1 MTMRWQANVALLVT
15 AGIWCLAFVA
25 QRVGMEYLEPFTFN
39 GIRFLLGALSLL
51 PLLWW
56 QQYRKPVAKGSFPR
70 FRVVGIGV
78 VAGLSL
84 FLAASLQQIGIVD
97 TTAGKA
103 AFVTSMYIVL
113 VPLSGVLLGRR
124 VESSLWLGCLLSLL
138 GLYFLCIR
146 EDFTLAFGDL
156 LVLIGA
162 VFWTMHILWIDRFA
176 SQVQVLSLAVWQFM
190 TCALLSLVVAAFTE
204 TITLAGIKGALSP
217 ILYGGIGSVGIAYT
231 LQIVGQKRAEPT
243 QASLI
248 LSLETVFAALGGYFL
263 LQEFLS
269 FWELLGC
276 LLMMT
281 GIVVAQIP
289 WLNWRSGVKDSL
301 RLEKAE
307 IK

>member
-1 MTMRWQANVALLVT
+1 MTMRWQANAALLVT
-15 AGIWCLAFVA
+15 AGIWGLAFVA

-56 QQYRKPVAKGSFPR
+56 QQHRKTVVEKRTAS
-70 FRVVGIGV
+70 FRVFGIGV
-78 VAGLSL
+78 IAGLIL

-103 AFVTSMYIVL
+103 AFVTSLYIVL
-113 VPLSGVLLGRR
+113 VPLSGVLLGQR
-124 VESSLWLGCLLSLL
+124 VEVSLWLGCLLSLL

-146 EDFTLAFGDL
+146 EDFTLSFGDF
-156 LVLIGA
+156 LVLVGA

-176 SQVQVLSLAVWQFM
+176 SQVQVLSLAIWQFT
-190 TCALLSLVVAAFTE
+190 TCAILSLLVAVFTE
-204 TITLAGIKGALSP
+204 TITLAGIRGALSP

-248 LSLETVFAALGGYFL
+248 LSLETVFAAIGGYFL
-263 LQEFLS
+263 LHEFLTS
-269 FWELLGC
+269 WELLGC
-276 LLMMT
+276 VLMMI
-281 GIVVAQIP
+281 GMLVAQIP
-289 WLNWRSGVKDSL
+289 WLAWQNGFKSAWGVK
-301 RLEKAE
+301 KAE

>member
-1 MTMRWQANVALLVT
+1 MTMRWQANAALLVT
-15 AGIWCLAFVA
+15 AGIWGLAFVA

-56 QQYRKPVAKGSFPR
+56 QQHRKTVVEKRTAS
-70 FRVVGIGV
+70 FRVFGIGV
-78 VAGLSL
+78 IAGLIL

-103 AFVTSMYIVL
+103 AFVTSLYIVL
-113 VPLSGVLLGRR
+113 VPLSGVLLGQR
-124 VESSLWLGCLLSLL
+124 VEVSLWLGCLLSLL

-146 EDFTLAFGDL
+146 EDFTLSFGDF
-156 LVLIGA
+156 LVLVGA

-176 SQVQVLSLAVWQFM
+176 SQVQVLSLAVWQFT
-190 TCALLSLVVAAFTE
+190 TCAILSLLVAVFTE
-204 TITLAGIKGALSP
+204 TITLAGIRGALSP

-248 LSLETVFAALGGYFL
+248 LSLETVFAAIGGYFL
-263 LQEFLS
+263 LHEFLTS
-269 FWELLGC
+269 WELLGC
-276 LLMMT
+276 VLMMI
-281 GIVVAQIP
+281 GMLVAQIP
-289 WLNWRSGVKDSL
+289 WLAWQNGFKSAWGVK
-301 RLEKAE
+301 KAE

>member
-1 MTMRWQANVALLVT
+1 MTMRWQANAALLVT
-15 AGIWCLAFVA
+15 AGICGLAFVA

-56 QQYRKPVAKGSFPR
+56 QQHRKTVVEKRTAS
-70 FRVVGIGV
+70 FRVFGIGV
-78 VAGLSL
+78 IAGLIL

-103 AFVTSMYIVL
+103 AFVTSLYIVL
-113 VPLSGVLLGRR
+113 VPLSGVLLGQR
-124 VESSLWLGCLLSLL
+124 VEVSLWLGCLLSLL

-146 EDFTLAFGDL
+146 EDFTLGFGDL
-156 LVLIGA
+156 LVLLGA
-162 VFWTMHILWIDRFA
+162 FFWTMHILWIDRFA

-190 TCALLSLVVAAFTE
+190 TCALLSLLVAAFTE
-204 TITLAGIKGALSP
+204 TITLGAIKEALSP

-269 FWELLGC
+269 LWELLGC
-276 LLMMT
+276 ILMMS
-281 GIVVAQIP
+281 GMLVAQIP
-289 WLNWRSGVKDSL
+289 WLNWRSGVKDSF

>member
-1 MTMRWQANVALLVT
+1 MRWQANAALLVT
-15 AGIWCLAFVA
+15 AGIWGLAFVA

-56 QQYRKPVAKGSFPR
+56 QQYRKPITQEPVSR
-70 FRVVGIGV
+70 FRVFGIGV
-78 VAGLSL
+78 IAGLIL

-103 AFVTSMYIVL
+103 AFVTSLYIVL

-124 VESSLWLGCLLSLL
+124 MEISLWLGCLLSLL

-190 TCALLSLVVAAFTE
+190 TCALLSLIVAAFTE

-269 FWELLGC
+269 SWELLGC
-276 LLMMT
+276 VLMMI
-281 GIVVAQIP
+281 GMVVAQIP
-289 WLNWRSGVKDSL
+289 WLTWRSGVKSVL
-301 RLEKAE
+301 HLEKVR
-307 IK
+307 

>member
-1 MTMRWQANVALLVT
+1 MRWQANAALLVT
-15 AGIWCLAFVA
+15 AGIWGLAFVA

-56 QQYRKPVAKGSFPR
+56 QQHRKAVWEQQLPR
-70 FRVVGIGV
+70 FRTVGIGV
-78 VAGLSL
+78 VAGLIL

-103 AFVTSMYIVL
+103 AFVTSLYIVL
-113 VPLSGVLLGRR
+113 VPLSGVLLGQR
-124 VESSLWLGCLLSLL
+124 VEVSLWLGCLLSLF

-146 EDFTLAFGDL
+146 EDFTLSFGDF
-156 LVLIGA
+156 LVLVGA

-176 SQVQVLSLAVWQFM
+176 SQVQVLSLAVWQIM

>member
-1 MTMRWQANVALLVT
+1 MRWQANAALLVT
-15 AGIWCLAFVA
+15 AGIWGLAFVA

-56 QQYRKPVAKGSFPR
+56 QQHRKTVVEKRTAS
-70 FRVVGIGV
+70 FRVFGIGV
-78 VAGLSL
+78 IAGLIL

-103 AFVTSMYIVL
+103 AFVTSLYIVL
-113 VPLSGVLLGRR
+113 VPLSGVLLGQR
-124 VESSLWLGCLLSLL
+124 VEVSLWLGCLLSLL

-146 EDFTLAFGDL
+146 EDFTLSFGDF
-156 LVLIGA
+156 LVLVGA

-176 SQVQVLSLAVWQFM
+176 SQVQVLSLAVWQFT
-190 TCALLSLVVAAFTE
+190 TCAILSLLVAVFTE
-204 TITLAGIKGALSP
+204 TITLAGIRGALSP

-248 LSLETVFAALGGYFL
+248 LSLETVFAAIGGYFL
-263 LQEFLS
+263 LHEFLTS
-269 FWELLGC
+269 WELLGC
-276 LLMMT
+276 VLMMI
-281 GIVVAQIP
+281 GMLVAQIP
-289 WLNWRSGVKDSL
+289 WLAWQNGFKSAWGVK
-301 RLEKAE
+301 KAE

>member
-1 MTMRWQANVALLVT
+1 MTMRWQANAALLVT
-15 AGIWCLAFVA
+15 AGIWGLAFVA

-56 QQYRKPVAKGSFPR
+56 QQHRKTVVEKRTAS
-70 FRVVGIGV
+70 FRVFGIGV
-78 VAGLSL
+78 IAGLIL

-103 AFVTSMYIVL
+103 AFVTSLYIVL
-113 VPLSGVLLGRR
+113 VPLSGVLLGQR
-124 VESSLWLGCLLSLL
+124 VEVSLWLGCLLSLL

-146 EDFTLAFGDL
+146 EDFTLSFGDF
-156 LVLIGA
+156 LVLVGA

-176 SQVQVLSLAVWQFM
+176 SQVQVLSLAVWQFT
-190 TCALLSLVVAAFTE
+190 TCAILSLLVAVFTE
-204 TITLAGIKGALSP
+204 TITLAGIRGALSP

-248 LSLETVFAALGGYFL
+248 LSLETVFAAIGGYFL
-263 LQEFLS
+263 LHEFLTS
-269 FWELLGC
+269 WELLGC
-276 LLMMT
+276 VLMMI
-281 GIVVAQIP
+281 GILVAQIP
-289 WLNWRSGVKDSL
+289 WLAWQNGFKSAWGVK
-301 RLEKAE
+301 KAE

>member
-1 MTMRWQANVALLVT
+1 M
-15 AGIWCLAFVA
+15 A

-56 QQYRKPVAKGSFPR
+56 QQHRKTVVEKRTAS
-70 FRVVGIGV
+70 FRVFGIGV
-78 VAGLSL
+78 IAGLIL

-103 AFVTSMYIVL
+103 AFVTSLYIVL
-113 VPLSGVLLGRR
+113 VPLSGVLLGQR
-124 VESSLWLGCLLSLL
+124 VEVSLWLGCLLSLL

-146 EDFTLAFGDL
+146 EDFTLSFGDF
-156 LVLIGA
+156 LVLVGA

-176 SQVQVLSLAVWQFM
+176 SQVQVLSLAVWQFT
-190 TCALLSLVVAAFTE
+190 TCAILSLLVAVFTE
-204 TITLAGIKGALSP
+204 TITLAGIRGALSP

-248 LSLETVFAALGGYFL
+248 LSLETVFAAIGGYFL
-263 LQEFLS
+263 LHEFLTS
-269 FWELLGC
+269 WELLGC
-276 LLMMT
+276 VLMMI
-281 GIVVAQIP
+281 GMLVAQIP
-289 WLNWRSGVKDSL
+289 WLAWQNGFKSTWGVK
-301 RLEKAE
+301 KAE

>member
-1 MTMRWQANVALLVT
+1 MTMRWQANAALLVT
-15 AGIWCLAFVA
+15 AGIWGLAFVA

-56 QQYRKPVAKGSFPR
+56 QQHRKTVVEKRTAS
-70 FRVVGIGV
+70 FRVFGIGV
-78 VAGLSL
+78 IAGLIL

-103 AFVTSMYIVL
+103 AFVTSLYIVL
-113 VPLSGVLLGRR
+113 VPLSGVLLGQR
-124 VESSLWLGCLLSLL
+124 VEVSLWLGCLLSLL

-146 EDFTLAFGDL
+146 EDFTLSFGDL
-156 LVLIGA
+156 LVLVGA

-176 SQVQVLSLAVWQFM
+176 SQVQVLSLAVWQFT
-190 TCALLSLVVAAFTE
+190 TCAILSLLVAVFTE
-204 TITLAGIKGALSP
+204 TITLAGIRGALSP

-248 LSLETVFAALGGYFL
+248 LSLETVFAAIGGYFL
-263 LQEFLS
+263 LHEFLTS
-269 FWELLGC
+269 WELLGC
-276 LLMMT
+276 VLMMI
-281 GIVVAQIP
+281 GMLVAQIP
-289 WLNWRSGVKDSL
+289 WLAWQNGFKSAWRVK
-301 RLEKAE
+301 KAE

>member
-1 MTMRWQANVALLVT
+1 MRWQANAALLVT
-15 AGIWCLAFVA
+15 AGIWGLAFVA

-56 QQYRKPVAKGSFPR
+56 QQHRKTVVEKRTAS
-70 FRVVGIGV
+70 FRVFGIGV
-78 VAGLSL
+78 IAGLIL

-103 AFVTSMYIVL
+103 AFVTSLYIVL
-113 VPLSGVLLGRR
+113 VPLSGVLLGQR
-124 VESSLWLGCLLSLL
+124 VEVSLWLGCLLSLL

-146 EDFTLAFGDL
+146 EDFTLSFGDF
-156 LVLIGA
+156 LVLVGA

-176 SQVQVLSLAVWQFM
+176 SQVQVLSLAIWQFT
-190 TCALLSLVVAAFTE
+190 TCAILSLLVAVFTE
-204 TITLAGIKGALSP
+204 TITLAGIRGALSP

-248 LSLETVFAALGGYFL
+248 LSLETVFAAIGGYFL
-263 LQEFLS
+263 LHEFLTS
-269 FWELLGC
+269 WELLGC
-276 LLMMT
+276 VLMMI
-281 GIVVAQIP
+281 GMLVAQIP
-289 WLNWRSGVKDSL
+289 WLAWQNGFKSAWGVK
-301 RLEKAE
+301 KAE

>member
-15 AGIWCLAFVA
+15 ASIWGLAFVA

-51 PLLWW
+51 PILWW
-56 QQYRKPVAKGSFPR
+56 QQHRKPVAKEALPR
-70 FRVVGIGV
+70 FRVFGIGV
-78 VAGLSL
+78 VAGLIL

-103 AFVTSMYIVL
+103 AFVTSLYIVL

-124 VESSLWLGCLLSLL
+124 VKFSLWLGCLLSLL

-248 LSLETVFAALGGYFL
+248 LSLETVFAAVGGYFL
-263 LQEFLS
+263 LQELLS
-269 FWELLGC
+269 SWELLGC
-276 LLMMT
+276 VLMMI
-281 GIVVAQIP
+281 GMVVAQIP
-289 WLNWRSGVKDSL
+289 WLNWRSGIKSVL

>member
-1 MTMRWQANVALLVT
+1 MMMRWQANAALLVT
-15 AGIWCLAFVA
+15 AGIWGLAFVA

-56 QQYRKPVAKGSFPR
+56 QQHRKAVGEQQLPR
-70 FRVVGIGV
+70 FRTVGIGV
-78 VAGLSL
+78 VAGLIL

-103 AFVTSMYIVL
+103 AFVTSLYIVL
-113 VPLSGVLLGRR
+113 VPLSGVLLGQR
-124 VESSLWLGCLLSLL
+124 VEVSLWLGCLLSLL

-146 EDFTLAFGDL
+146 EDFTLGFGDL
-156 LVLIGA
+156 LVLLGA
-162 VFWTMHILWIDRFA
+162 FFWTMHILWIDRFA

-190 TCALLSLVVAAFTE
+190 TCALLSLLVAAFTE
-204 TITLAGIKGALSP
+204 TITLGAIKEALSP

-269 FWELLGC
+269 LWELLGC
-276 LLMMT
+276 VLMMS
-281 GIVVAQIP
+281 GMLVAQIP
-289 WLNWRSGVKDSL
+289 WLNWRSGVKDSF

>member
-1 MTMRWQANVALLVT
+1 MTMRWQANVALLLT
-15 AGIWCLAFVA
+15 AGIWGLAFVA

-56 QQYRKPVAKGSFPR
+56 QQYRKPVAKESLPR

-78 VAGLSL
+78 VAGLIL

-124 VESSLWLGCLLSLL
+124 VEFSLWLGCLLSLL

-156 LVLIGA
+156 LV
-162 VFWTMHILWIDRFA
+162 
-176 SQVQVLSLAVWQFM
+176 M

>member
-1 MTMRWQANVALLVT
+1 MTMRWQANVALLLT
-15 AGIWCLAFVA
+15 AGIWGLAFVA

-56 QQYRKPVAKGSFPR
+56 QQYRKPVAKESLPR

-78 VAGLSL
+78 VAGLIL

-124 VESSLWLGCLLSLL
+124 VEFSLWLGCLLSLL

>member
-1 MTMRWQANVALLVT
+1 MMMRWQANASLLVT
-15 AGIWCLAFVA
+15 AGIWGLAFVA
-25 QRVGMEYLEPFTFN
+25 QRIGMEYLEPFTFN

-56 QQYRKPVAKGSFPR
+56 QQHRKPAKKELLPR
-70 FRVVGIGV
+70 FRVFGIGV
-78 VAGLSL
+78 VAGLIL

-103 AFVTSMYIVL
+103 AFVTSLYIVL
-113 VPLSGVLLGRR
+113 VPLSGILLGRR
-124 VESSLWLGCLLSLL
+124 VGFSLWLGCLLSLL

-162 VFWTMHILWIDRFA
+162 AFWTMHILWIDRFA
-176 SQVQVLSLAVWQFM
+176 AQVQVLSLAVWQFM
-190 TCALLSLVVAAFTE
+190 TCALLSLLVAAFTE

-269 FWELLGC
+269 SWELLGC
-276 LLMMT
+276 VLMMF

-289 WLNWRSGVKDSL
+289 WLNWRSGIKGVL
-301 RLEKAE
+301 RLEKLE

>member
-1 MTMRWQANVALLVT
+1 MTMRWQANAALLVT
-15 AGIWCLAFVA
+15 AGIWGLAFVA

-56 QQYRKPVAKGSFPR
+56 QQHHKAVGEQQLPR
-70 FRVVGIGV
+70 FRTVGIGV
-78 VAGLSL
+78 VAGLIL

-103 AFVTSMYIVL
+103 AFVTSLYIVL
-113 VPLSGVLLGRR
+113 VPLSGVLLGQR
-124 VESSLWLGCLLSLL
+124 VEVSLWLGCLLSLL

-146 EDFTLAFGDL
+146 EDFTLGFGDL
-156 LVLIGA
+156 LVLLGA
-162 VFWTMHILWIDRFA
+162 FFWTMHILWIDRFA

-190 TCALLSLVVAAFTE
+190 TCALLSLLVAAFTE
-204 TITLAGIKGALSP
+204 TITLGAIKEALSP

-269 FWELLGC
+269 LWELLGC
-276 LLMMT
+276 VLMMS
-281 GIVVAQIP
+281 GMLVAQIP
-289 WLNWRSGVKDSL
+289 WLNWRSGVKDSF